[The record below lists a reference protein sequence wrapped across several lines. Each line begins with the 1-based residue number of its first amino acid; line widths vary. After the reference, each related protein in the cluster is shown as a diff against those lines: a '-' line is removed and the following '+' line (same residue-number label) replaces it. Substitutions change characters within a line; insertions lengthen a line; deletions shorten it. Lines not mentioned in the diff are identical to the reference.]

1 MKYCPECDELIPL
14 DAVYCQYCGIN
25 TQDPDDKTN
34 RTGGTNQSEGGST
47 PRSKSVSPQQ
57 IPFTQV
63 LVTLLLLLVTF
74 WGLSLSLTVVPIF
87 INPDYTDYLLT
98 VGISVQV
105 ILRALIAFLAID
117 GRYARGRGTIEGKIA
132 TAILSFIPV
141 GALYSFLYAARS
153 LSQRRQ
159 LPTLMSSSIGASA
172 LAAVLVISTYS
183 PLAGVAAEI
192 GTESIPVI
200 ENSPTQR
207 QTAQS
212 TRATATIS
220 SPTTD
225 EPTLEVSNPQV
236 SGFDENDC
244 IAPADV
250 GLDMEGETVEVCGKV
265 TNYGELDCEWCP
277 KGKVSY
283 ILLDKTFRIISYD
296 WEFTFAWLGDCL
308 KVSDKVEEF
317 GGKPVLNFSRG
328 EGYSGSKCYTDTQG
342 ELICNEGGYFQNYD
356 NCSPTP

>member
-34 RTGGTNQSEGGST
+34 RMSGSNQSDDGST
-47 PRSKSVSPQQ
+47 TRSKSIPPQH
-57 IPFTQV
+57 IPLTQV
-63 LVTLLLLLVTF
+63 LVSLLLLLVTF

-87 INPDYTDYLLT
+87 IDPAYTAYLLT

-105 ILRALIAFLAID
+105 VLRILIAFLAID
-117 GRYARGRGTIEGKIA
+117 GRYAQGRGTLEGKIA
-132 TAILSFIPV
+132 TAILSFIPI

-183 PLAGVAAEI
+183 PLSGIAAEI
-192 GTESIPVI
+192 GAESIPVI
-200 ENSPTQR
+200 ENNPTQR
-207 QTAQS
+207 LTAQS
-212 TRATATIS
+212 ATATATIS
-220 SPTTD
+220 SPTTE

-236 SGFDENDC
+236 LSPDENGC
-244 IAPADV
+244 ISPADV
-250 GLDMEGETVEVCGKV
+250 SLDMEGETVEVCGEV

-283 ILLDKTFRIISYD
+283 ILLDKSFRIISYD

-308 KVSDKVEEF
+308 KVSDKVEVF

-342 ELICNEGGYFQNYD
+342 ELVCNEGGYFQND
-356 NCSPTP
+356 DSCSPTP

>member
-34 RTGGTNQSEGGST
+34 RISGSNEPDEGSDA
-47 PRSKSVSPQQ
+47 RSKSIPRQQ
-57 IPFTQV
+57 IPFLQV
-63 LVTLLLLLVTF
+63 LVSLLLLLVTF
-74 WGLSLSLTVVPIF
+74 WGLSLSLTALPIF
-87 INPDYTDYLLT
+87 IDPSFTDYLLT

-105 ILRALIAFLAID
+105 ALRILIAYLAID
-117 GRYARGRGTIEGKIA
+117 GRYAQGRGTLEGKIA

-153 LSQRRQ
+153 ISQRRQ

-183 PLAGVAAEI
+183 PLSGVAAEI
-192 GTESIPVI
+192 GTETIPVV
-200 ENSPTQR
+200 ENNPTR
-207 QTAQS
+207 KETVQS
-212 TRATATIS
+212 ATATSTI
-220 SPTTD
+220 SPTSD

-236 SGFDENDC
+236 ASSSENGC
-244 IAPADV
+244 ISPAEV
-250 GLDMEGETVEVCGKV
+250 SIDMEGETIEVCGKV

-283 ILLDKTFRIISYD
+283 ILLDKSFRIISYD

-308 KVSDKVEEF
+308 KVSDTVETF

-328 EGYSGSKCYTDTQG
+328 EGYSGSKCYNDSQG

-356 NCSPTP
+356 KCSPTP